1 MSVFNFPRINFKG
14 LLMVNV
20 GTANNDDYSGDVFP
34 SDSPFAGQPV
44 RLADSVNVQPLTY
57 GKTDEEWVQWVQKV
71 GKFAKPSSS
80 AAQSS
85 KTVQSKG
92 TVGEENTVFAETG
105 SSASAAAEIPVPLI
119 PAEWNYYGDM
129 GLTLMETKVVGISD
143 PKKVIPPDLEQKL
156 RDSELNFNNRPD
168 DTGRSTG
175 MLIDVNPEDPT
186 SSQVFTDFLSLQFQ
200 NSFLMNGKP
209 TKASTRWINFQRN
222 ANLTGPNGA
231 AATFQCVVPLSELT
245 GQEILEGM
253 PKTSP
258 DGRALTGVV
267 CQYSMFRSMQPINTF
282 KYKGQ
287 SWFDEIVALY
297 EKKGLNPT
305 YVQVQGSLAPW
316 YDGDMESFA
325 QGRYLIPTSNAVPV
339 PQGCKANGPALPIA
353 PATLQIDTVNNY
365 ISVNFTASF
374 PEKYTGNWDPMQ
386 TNDNNKLD
394 FGQAQ
399 LGVIYKGQQHNFAD
413 ILYSTMVNDGSGW
426 IFDIPFDPKIPGLM
440 EMLENGTF
448 VLHSTNYGNLLE
460 ETPYL
465 IASDQSSVYAEQ
477 QTAGGNE
484 TKFLYSNEIPVA
496 ITFNVYKNGKQLTAA
511 DGETFNLWVY
521 DTTPNQ
527 APGNAELLLNGYKP
541 GDSIALPVDKPGNR
555 LITAVP
561 SSAPPPP
568 TSYGDFAIN
577 YAPIINIR
585 ILPNNKDYSQYYVDP
600 TAKQPVGNDKL
611 TFDVIYDE
619 VLRNYYLLYP
629 AMSLRVPLNN
639 PQYWEDP
646 EMANRLATRI
656 SMPFWGKAEAMPRTR
671 DLSDSRRKLLTA
683 WCLKIIKD
691 GTNPVS

>member
-20 GTANNDDYSGDVFP
+20 GTANNDDYSSDVFP
-34 SDSPFAGQPV
+34 QDSPFAGQPV
-44 RLADSVNVQPLTY
+44 RLADSINVQPLTY
-57 GKTDEEWVQWVQKV
+57 GKTDEEWIKWAQEV
-71 GKFAKPSSS
+71 GQFAKPSSN
-80 AAQSS
+80 AAQSL
-85 KTVQSKG
+85 KAVQSKG
-92 TVGEENTVFAETG
+92 TAGEENTVFAETADG
-105 SSASAAAEIPVPLI
+105 NETPVPLI

-129 GLTLMETKVVGISD
+129 GLTMIDTKVVGISD
-143 PKKVIPPDLEQKL
+143 PKKVISPDLEQKL
-156 RDSELNFNNRPD
+156 RGSELNFNNRPD
-168 DTGRSTG
+168 QTGRSTG

-186 SSQVFTDFLSLQFQ
+186 SSQVFTDFLSLQFE
-200 NSFLMNGKP
+200 NSFLMTGKP

-231 AATFQCVVPLSELT
+231 AATFQCVVPLSELID
-245 GQEILEGM
+245 QAILGAM

-287 SWFDEIVALY
+287 KWFDEIVALY

-305 YVQVQGSLAPW
+305 YVQLQGSLAPW
-316 YDGDMESFA
+316 YEGDMESFA
-325 QGRYLIPTSNAVPV
+325 QGRYLIPTDKAVPV
-339 PQGCKANGPALPIA
+339 PDGCKANGPVLPIA
-353 PATLQIDTVNNY
+353 PATLQIDKVNNY

-374 PEKYTGNWDPMQ
+374 PEKYTGQYDPMQ

-394 FGQAQ
+394 FGQVQ
-399 LGVIYKGQQHNFAD
+399 LGILYKGVQHNFAD

-426 IFDIPFDPKIPGLM
+426 IFDIPFDPTIPNLM
-440 EMLENGTF
+440 EMLENGVF
-448 VLHSTNYGNLLE
+448 VMHSSIYGNLLQ

-465 IASDQSSVYAEQ
+465 IVSDQSSVYAEQ
-477 QTAGGNE
+477 NPAGGKQS
-484 TKFLYSNEIPVA
+484 TFLYSDEKPVA
-496 ITFNVYKNGKQLTAA
+496 ISFNIYKNGKLLTEN
-511 DGETFNLWVY
+511 DNETFALWVY

-527 APGNAELLLNGYKP
+527 APGEATPLLSGYKS
-541 GDSIALPVDKPGNR
+541 GQSISLPVDKAGNR

-561 SSAPPPP
+561 SSWPPPP
-568 TSYGDFAIN
+568 KSYGSFPIN
-577 YAPIINIR
+577 YGPIINIR
-585 ILPNNKDYSQYYVDP
+585 ILPNDKDYSQYYVDP
-600 TAKQPVGNDKL
+600 AAKQPIGNDKL
-611 TFDVIYDE
+611 SFEVIYDE

-639 PQYWEDP
+639 PEYWDDP

-656 SMPFWGKAEAMPRTR
+656 SMDFWGKAEAMPRTR

-683 WCLKIIKD
+683 WCLKVIKK
-691 GTNPVS
+691 GNPTS

>member
-34 SDSPFAGQPV
+34 KGSPFAGQPV
-44 RLADSVNVQPLTY
+44 RLADSINVQPITY
-57 GKTDEEWVQWVQKV
+57 GKNDADWITWVQEV
-71 GKFAKPSSS
+71 GKFAKPSSN
-80 AAQSS
+80 AAQSL
-85 KTVQSKG
+85 KAVQSKG
-92 TVGEENTVFAETG
+92 TAGEENKVFAETADG
-105 SSASAAAEIPVPLI
+105 SETPVPLI

-129 GLTLMETKVVGISD
+129 GLTMIDTKVVGISD
-143 PKKVIPPDLEQKL
+143 PKKVIPSDLEQKL
-156 RDSELNFNNRPD
+156 RSSELNFNNRPD
-168 DTGRSTG
+168 ETGRSTG

-186 SSQVFTDFLSLQFQ
+186 SSQVFTDFLSLQFE
-200 NSFLMNGKP
+200 NSFLMTGKP

-245 GQEILEGM
+245 DQAILGAM

-287 SWFDEIVALY
+287 AWFDEIIKLY
-297 EKKGLNPT
+297 EKKGMNPS
-305 YVQVQGSLAPW
+305 YVQLQGSLAPW
-316 YDGDMESFA
+316 YEGDMESFA
-325 QGRYLIPTSNAVPV
+325 QGRYLIPTENAVPV
-339 PQGCKANGPALPIA
+339 PEGCSANGPALAIA
-353 PATLQIDTVNNY
+353 PATLQIDTVNRY

-374 PEKYTGNWDPMQ
+374 PEKYTGQWDPMQ

-426 IFDIPFDPKIPGLM
+426 IFDIPFDDKPEII
-440 EMLENGTF
+440 EMIENGVF
-448 VLHSTNYGNLLE
+448 VLHSSKYGNLLQ

-477 QTAGGNE
+477 NPSGGNQS
-484 TKFLYSNEIPVA
+484 TFLYSDENPVD
-496 ITFNVYKNGKQLTAA
+496 ISFNIYKNGKLLTES
-511 DGETFNLWVY
+511 DSETFALWVY

-527 APGNAELLLNGYKP
+527 APGEATPLVSGYKS
-541 GDSIALPVDKPGNR
+541 GQSISLPVDKAGNR

-561 SSAPPPP
+561 SSWPPPP
-568 TSYGDFAIN
+568 KSYGNFPIN
-577 YAPIINIR
+577 YGPIINIR
-585 ILPNNKDYSQYYVDP
+585 ILPNDKDYSQYYVDP

-611 TFDVIYDE
+611 TFEVIYDE

-639 PQYWEDP
+639 PEYWDDP

-671 DLSDSRRKLLTA
+671 DLSDSRRTLLTA
-683 WCLKIIKD
+683 WCLKVIKN
-691 GTNPVS
+691 GTNPTS

>member
-20 GTANNDDYSGDVFP
+20 GTANNDDYSSDVFP
-34 SDSPFAGQPV
+34 QGSPFAGQPV
-44 RLADSVNVQPLTY
+44 RLADSITVQPLTY
-57 GKTDEEWVQWVQKV
+57 GKTDEEWIKWVQEV
-71 GKFAKPSSS
+71 GKFAKPSSPS
-80 AAQSS
+80 ESL

-92 TVGEENTVFAETG
+92 TAGEENIVFSEAG
-105 SSASAAAEIPVPLI
+105 SSATATAPTETPVPLI

-129 GLTLMETKVVGISD
+129 GLTMIDTKVVGITD
-143 PKKVIPPDLEQKL
+143 PKKVIPQDLLQKL
-156 RDSELNFNNRPD
+156 RGSELNFNNRPD
-168 DTGRSTG
+168 ETGRSTG

-186 SSQVFTDFLSLQFQ
+186 SSQVFTDFLSLQFE
-200 NSFLMNGKP
+200 NSFLMTGKP

-245 GQEILEGM
+245 DQPILDAM

-258 DGRALTGVV
+258 DGRALIGVV

-282 KYKGQ
+282 KYEGQ
-287 SWFDEIVALY
+287 KWFDEIVALY

-305 YVQVQGSLAPW
+305 YVQLQGSLAPW
-316 YDGDMESFA
+316 YEGDMESFA

-339 PQGCKANGPALPIA
+339 PEGCSANGPKLPIA
-353 PATLQIDTVNNY
+353 PATLQIDKVNNY

-374 PEKYTGNWDPMQ
+374 PEKYTGQYDPMQ
-386 TNDNNKLD
+386 TNDNDKLD
-394 FGQAQ
+394 FGQVQ
-399 LGVIYKGQQHNFAD
+399 LGVLYQGKQHNFAD

-426 IFDIPFDPKIPGLM
+426 IFDIPFDPSIPNLI
-440 EMLENGTF
+440 EMLENGVF
-448 VLHSTNYGNLLE
+448 VLHSSNYGNLLQ

-465 IASDQSSVYAEQ
+465 IVSDQSSVYAEQ
-477 QTAGGNE
+477 KPSGGSE
-484 TKFLYSNEIPVA
+484 TTFLFSNEIPVN
-496 ITFNVYKNGKQLTAA
+496 ITFNVYKNGKQLFAE
-511 DGETFNLWVY
+511 DGETFDLWMY

-527 APGNAELLLNGYKP
+527 APGNAKLFFSGYKP
-541 GDSIALPVDKPGNR
+541 GDSIAISVNKPGNR
-555 LITAVP
+555 LITVVP
-561 SSAPPPP
+561 PTAPPPP
-568 TSYGDFAIN
+568 EAYKDFAMN

-585 ILPNNKDYSQYYVDP
+585 ILPNDKDYSQYYVDP

-611 TFDVIYDE
+611 TFEVIYDE

-639 PQYWEDP
+639 PEYWDDP

-683 WCLKIIKD
+683 WCLKVIKK
-691 GTNPVS
+691 GNPTT